1 MSDGISL
8 LIEQI
13 GDRAKH
19 FHQQL
24 VAERSKNEQLSNEL
38 EKLKSELSQRDSM
51 IEQLNSEIASLR
63 KEINTIK
70 DHTINSSVRK
80 QMTDD
85 EIDDLVKEIDYCLEQ
100 LKQ

>member
-1 MSDGISL
+1 MSDGIRL

-19 FHQQL
+19 IHQQL
-24 VAERSKNEQLSNEL
+24 EAERSKNVQLSEEL
-38 EKLKSELSQRDSM
+38 AQLKSELAQKESTVDT
-51 IEQLNSEIASLR
+51 LNSEVSAL
-63 KEINTIK
+63 KEEINSMK
-70 DHTINSSVRK
+70 DHTITPSVRP
-80 QMTDD
+80 QISDD